1 MKKEFPGF
9 FANGVSDIENL
20 WDECIFVLDANVL
33 LSLYRY
39 SDSTRSELLQVFEAL
54 AGRLWIPNQVAYE
67 YLNNRLTVIG
77 EQSKIYDDAI
87 KKIEALRK
95 SLENSNQ
102 HPFVSKETLTTS
114 NENFERLIVE
124 LNENKSVHEKRIN
137 SDEIKDQLEK
147 LLADKVGEAYTKE
160 ETEEIIA
167 KGKLRYEEK
176 IPPGYCD
183 IKKGGNSTLFA
194 DICKPYGDYI
204 VWLQLIEKSKSDDK
218 PMIFITGDVKEDWW
232 LLFNGKTI
240 GPQPQLVEEFQSL
253 TEKTFYMYPPDRFL
267 ERANTY
273 LQQETSQQAV
283 DEIRDIRFEES
294 EVSILDQLMNSHWP
308 SSNSKM
314 VNEAASPAWRHNL
327 SRKLDILSV
336 EKDTLAARLNDVRI
350 YLDEA
355 ISRQKSVRTIIHQSS
370 SSGAHLNLENLEVFK
385 KSLASADR
393 SIEKLEVEQRDL
405 LSSLATIKNQEKAI
419 LLEISDD
426 TPTM

>member
-308 SSNSKM
+308 SSNSTM

-393 SIEKLEVEQRDL
+393 SIEKLEVAKRSAKQ
-405 LSSLATIKNQEKAI
+405 SSNH
-419 LLEISDD
+419 
-426 TPTM
+426 

>member
-9 FANGVSDIENL
+9 FANGKSDIESL

-39 SDSTRSELLQVFEAL
+39 SDSTRSELLQVFNAL
-54 AGRLWIPNQVAYE
+54 ADRLWIPNQVAFE

-95 SLENSNQ
+95 SLETNNQ
-102 HPFVSKETLTTS
+102 HPFVSKETLSTS
-114 NENFERLIVE
+114 IANFESLITE
-124 LNENKSVHEKRIN
+124 LNENKSIHEKRIN
-137 SDEIKDQLEK
+137 DDEIKDQLEK
-147 LLADKVGEAYTKE
+147 LLADKVGKTYAKE
-160 ETEEIIA
+160 EIDEIII
-167 KGKLRYEEK
+167 KGKARYEEK

-183 IKKGGNSTLFA
+183 IKKGGNSTLFS

-204 VWLQLIEKSKSDDK
+204 VWLQLIDKSKAEDK
-218 PMIFITGDVKEDWW
+218 PIIFITGDVKEDWW

-253 TEKTFYMYPPDRFL
+253 TKKTFYMYPPDRFL

-294 EVSILDQLMNSHWP
+294 EISIFDQLLNSHWP
-308 SSNSKM
+308 PSNLS
-314 VNEAASPAWRHNL
+314 NTNDAISPTWRHNL
-327 SRKLDILSV
+327 SRRLDILSE
-336 EKDTLAARLNDVRI
+336 EKESLAARLNDVHT

-355 ISRQKSVRTIIHQSS
+355 ISRQKSVRAILQQSS
-370 SSGAHLNLENLEVFK
+370 SNGAHLNPENMEVFK

-393 SIEKLEVEQRDL
+393 SIEKLEMEQRDL
-405 LSSLATIKNQEKAI
+405 LNSLAVIKNQEKAI
-419 LLEISDD
+419 LLEVSNDI
-426 TPTM
+426 PTT

>member
-54 AGRLWIPNQVAYE
+54 AGRLWIPNQVAFE

-87 KKIEALRK
+87 KRIEALRK

-114 NENFERLIVE
+114 IENFERLIVE

-147 LLADKVGEAYTKE
+147 LLADKVGEAFTKE

-253 TEKTFYMYPPDRFL
+253 TKKTFYMYPPDRFL

-273 LQQETSQQAV
+273 LQQEISQQAV

-294 EVSILDQLMNSHWP
+294 EVSIFDQLMNSHWP
-308 SSNSKM
+308 SSNSTM

-355 ISRQKSVRTIIHQSS
+355 NSRQKSVRTIIHQSS

-405 LSSLATIKNQEKAI
+405 LSSLAAIKNQEKAI
-419 LLEISDD
+419 LLEISND